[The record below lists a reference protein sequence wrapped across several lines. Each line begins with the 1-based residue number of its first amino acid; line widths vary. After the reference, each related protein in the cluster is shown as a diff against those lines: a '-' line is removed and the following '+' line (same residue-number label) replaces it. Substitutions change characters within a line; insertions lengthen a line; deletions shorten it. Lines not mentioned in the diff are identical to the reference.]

1 MYHLPDTLYEEEKM
15 PRRAKKLFV
24 DTFSHHHKLNAGDED
39 VAMQKARQALEER
52 YVRVN
57 DLQWIPRRAA
67 YEIIRDAMS
76 SDSDRPVAAS
86 PPPTE
91 RRNKRRS
98 KKDKRRVS
106 PSSNSSDS
114 SDNNSTSSSNSDD
127 ELVST
132 TTTMRPLSKKRK
144 KVGKVV
150 ESQKFGNKSA
160 RQQYSTDDEY

>member
-1 MYHLPDTLYEEEKM
+1 MKKRKCRAAPKIVCGHFFAPPQTK
-15 PRRAKKLFV
+15 RRRRGCG
-24 DTFSHHHKLNAGDED
+24 NA
-39 VAMQKARQALEER
+39 KARQALEER

-98 KKDKRRVS
+98 KKTNAALVQIVIAATAAITTALVAAIVM
-106 PSSNSSDS
+106 
-114 SDNNSTSSSNSDD
+114 TS
-127 ELVST
+127 L
-132 TTTMRPLSKKRK
+132 
-144 KVGKVV
+144 
-150 ESQKFGNKSA
+150 
-160 RQQYSTDDEY
+160 